1 MNVVERFQ
9 TGLVLGGIVVG
20 LGAGQI
26 AGVPTIAESL
36 LLPFL
41 IVMLFAA
48 FAGIPLS
55 KLRRAFGNRRVLG
68 ASLGVNFLWNPL
80 LAVALGAAFLVDH
93 PALWVGLLM
102 LLVTPCTDW
111 YLIFTDL
118 ANGNVPLATSLL
130 PYNLVLQLVLLPVY
144 LYVFA
149 GTLVDLQLRFLLESV
164 LLVLFVPLVLAVVV
178 RRIVV
183 TQKGETWLENR
194 FTPILG
200 PTQVVFLS
208 LAIAAMFASQGDVLL
223 ERPDVLAVLAV
234 PVLAFYGINFLLGL
248 AIGRVLDFSYG
259 ELACFNCTILSRNS
273 PTALA
278 IAVVAFPNEP
288 LIALA
293 LVIGPL
299 LELPLLAV
307 VSRLLRGVDE
317 RGWDDLETVSWSQQ

>member
-1 MNVVERFQ
+1 M
-9 TGLVLGGIVVG
+9 
-20 LGAGQI
+20 
-26 AGVPTIAESL
+26 
-36 LLPFL
+36 
-41 IVMLFAA
+41 
-48 FAGIPLS
+48 
-55 KLRRAFGNRRVLG
+55 LG